1 MIQPQTNTP
10 STNTN
15 QKMLYQNFWVID
27 PKGKISIHHQGLITF
42 LSSRGFCSLDTNG
55 DYQLV
60 QMKGNIIEATDI
72 IFITNYTYTFI
83 TSDAVPDLLGNGAT
97 RQDLLNLFVRGIDNY
112 INKPKL
118 RLLPIIKLSLHRD
131 TPTTSYLYFQ
141 NTVVAV
147 TADNIT
153 MINYTA
159 LDGHIWKSQIKERD
173 FTLLPVTD
181 DVGDFATFSFR
192 ICDKKDDKFESLKT
206 VIGYMLHRYWMP
218 SKSVIPCLLDET
230 VVGNDE
236 AMGGTG
242 KTLLC
247 QGLGYAR
254 SMVDVDGKNFTPKSN
269 FAFQRVNSGT
279 EILFVDDLSRKSV
292 FEDWFSIVSTGVEVN
307 PKFKPSFKI
316 EREYSP
322 KIIITSNF
330 PIRSLPGNSTE
341 RRKLE
346 LEIGTYYGAHRQ
358 PRDEFGRDFFE
369 GWDEA
374 EFNRMFNF
382 FARCIQKYLTTGI
395 ITPPS
400 VNAELRQLISELGSD
415 DLYSFLEEKMN
426 ERVDSRFNK
435 KDLYAEFRA
444 ENPGQIKYFP
454 SQNKFTLKVKKY
466 FKFRNITYTETPS
479 NNKTS
484 FTITGWGDIPV
495 PNITVEEV
503 PETKLDT
510 LEDNAH
516 DYMVID
522 TLKNKDDVTK

>member
-1 MIQPQTNTP
+1 MTPQQDSTLSTDTNP
-10 STNTN
+10 
-15 QKMLYQNFWVID
+15 KIIYQNFWVID
-27 PKGKISIHHQGLITF
+27 PKGKISIHHQGLINF
-42 LSSRGFCSLDTNG
+42 LSSRGFCSLDSNG
-55 DYQLV
+55 NKQLI
-60 QMKGNIIEATDI
+60 QKKGNIIVATDI
-72 IFITNYTYTFI
+72 TYITNYAYQFI
-83 TSDAVPDLLGNGAT
+83 KSDDVPDLLGNGAT

-112 INKPKL
+112 INNPKL
-118 RLLPIIKLSLHRD
+118 RLLPIIKLNLHRD

-147 TADNIT
+147 TADSIT
-153 MINYTA
+153 MISYTA
-159 LDGHIWKSQIKERD
+159 LDGHVWKSQIRKRD

-192 ICDKKDDKFESLKT
+192 ICDKKKDKFNSLQT

-247 QGLGYAR
+247 QGLSYAR
-254 SMVDVDGKNFTPKSN
+254 SMVDVDGKGFTPKSN

-279 EILFVDDLSRKSV
+279 EILFVDDLSRASV

-330 PIRSLPGNSTE
+330 PIRSLPGNSSD
-341 RRKLE
+341 RRRVE
-346 LEIGTYYGAHRQ
+346 FEVGTHYGADKQ

-369 GWDEA
+369 GWDTI

-400 VNAELRQLISELGSD
+400 INAELRKLISALGSV
-415 DLYSFLEEKMN
+415 DLFTFLEEKMHA
-426 ERVDSRFNK
+426 RTDSRFNK

-466 FKFRNITYTETPS
+466 FKFRNIEYMETPS

-484 FTITGWGDIPV
+484 FKITGWGDIPV
-495 PNITVEEV
+495 PDITVEEV
-503 PETKLDT
+503 SETKLDT
-510 LEDNAH
+510 LADNAH
-516 DYMVID
+516 DYMIID
-522 TLKNKDDVTK
+522 TPENTDDVTK